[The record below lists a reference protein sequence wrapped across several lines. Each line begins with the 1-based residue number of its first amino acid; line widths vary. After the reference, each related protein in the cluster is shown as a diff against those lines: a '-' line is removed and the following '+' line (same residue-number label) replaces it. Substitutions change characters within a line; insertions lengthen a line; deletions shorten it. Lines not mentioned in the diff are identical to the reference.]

1 MVKEVDD
8 FLEKEM
14 VREDAV
20 EIMIGSGYG
29 DLIDVMTEEPHKS
42 IFDNEESITEGGE
55 ENGCE

>member
-1 MVKEVDD
+1 MVKEVED

-14 VREDAV
+14 VRVDAV
-20 EIMIGSGYG
+20 EFMIVSGYG